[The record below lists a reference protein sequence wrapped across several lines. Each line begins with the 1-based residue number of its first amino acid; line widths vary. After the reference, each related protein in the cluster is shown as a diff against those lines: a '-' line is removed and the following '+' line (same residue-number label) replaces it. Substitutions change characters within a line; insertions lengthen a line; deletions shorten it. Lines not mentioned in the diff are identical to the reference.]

1 VSEHSAQAAPP
12 PSREMPAQHKRDLAL
27 LRGVLS
33 AVDSSLESG
42 QALGLALQT
51 ILEIL
56 PGFAGMVMV
65 SDERT
70 PGFEIVAHRGLP
82 TEGLPQ
88 RIFLDRVPCR
98 EAVETGLPL
107 LFVECPS
114 DDCLAGGLVD
124 RPHGCLLA
132 PLKTHQA
139 VLGLLCLFYPTEF
152 EVGDLDLSLWEDI
165 GLQLGRRISADWLQA
180 REAQERQL
188 LRTLY
193 TVSNHLA
200 SSLDSD
206 WLLSNAL
213 NVAISATEARKGN
226 IFLLPEQGSTTARL
240 LRRDLSTEEVDEVMD
255 QVLAEGLAGWV
266 VDHRQGAI
274 IADTAQDPRWLALPD
289 DPAPARSALAVPLMA
304 QEQVLGVLTLDHVD
318 TNHFDHRHMAL
329 MRAIAHQIST
339 AVERARLYN
348 EMSHVA
354 EDLAVR
360 VEERTRELQEIE
372 DLLIQADKL
381 AALGELTAGIAHEIN
396 NPLHILQAYL
406 EYLTTR
412 PAPGEEILELEKP
425 MGDALDNVA
434 RLARQLTDFS
444 RPAAGEWQPLDV
456 NRAVTNVLRLVH
468 KEMVHRQISVHP
480 SLTDGLPLVRGDK
493 RQLEQVFLNLVL
505 NARDAMP
512 SGGQLTVETRAEGD
526 AVYVTIRDTGIGINE
541 EALPHIFEPY
551 FTTKED
557 RGTGLGL
564 AICQRVMMHHG
575 GKITVRSKLGEGATF
590 TVHLPVDVYG
600 PAEAADAGCRAPGR
614 SLAPEDVTPL

>member
-1 VSEHSAQAAPP
+1 MSELSVQPAPA
-12 PSREMPAQHKRDLAL
+12 SREVPDPHKRDLAL

-33 AVDSSLESG
+33 AVDSSLERD

-51 ILEIL
+51 ILDIL

-70 PGFEIVAHRGLP
+70 PGFEVVAHRGLP
-82 TEGLPQ
+82 SESLPQ
-88 RIFLDRVPCR
+88 RLFLDRVPCR

-114 DDCLAGGLVD
+114 DDCPAGGLPD
-124 RPHGCLLA
+124 KSYGCLLA

-139 VLGLLCLFYPTEF
+139 VLGLLCLFYPPAF
-152 EVGDLDLSLWEDI
+152 EVGGLDLSLWEDI

-180 REAQERQL
+180 RDAQERQL

-226 IFLLPEQGSTTARL
+226 IFLLPEPGATTTRI
-240 LRRDLSTEEVDEVMD
+240 LRRDLSTAEVDEVMG

-266 VDHRQGAI
+266 VRHRQGAI
-274 IADTAQDPRWLALPD
+274 IADTTQDPRWLALPH
-289 DPAPARSALAVPLMA
+289 DPDPARSALAVPLLA
-304 QEQVLGVLTLDHVD
+304 QEQVLGVLTLDHAE

-339 AVERARLYN
+339 AVERAGLYN
-348 EMSHVA
+348 EMSHLA
-354 EDLAVR
+354 EDLAER
-360 VEERTRELQEIE
+360 VEERTRELEEIE

-456 NRAVTNVLRLVH
+456 NQAAANVLRLVR
-468 KEMVHRQISVHP
+468 KEMVHNQITVQP
-480 SLTDGLPLVRGDK
+480 SLADDLPPVRGDK
-493 RQLEQVFLNLVL
+493 RQLEQVFLNLIL

-512 SGGQLTVETRAEGD
+512 SGGRLVIETRAEGD
-526 AVYVTIRDTGIGINE
+526 TVCVTVEDTGIGISE
-541 EALPHIFEPY
+541 EDLPRVFEPY

-575 GKITVRSKLGEGATF
+575 GKITVRSKLGEGAVF
-590 TVHLPVDVYG
+590 TVHLPVDTYG
-600 PAEAADAGCRAPGR
+600 LAEAPDAGRWVAGG
-614 SLAPEDVTPL
+614 SLASGEIAGS